1 MAFSNQIQG
10 PQDYQNFFHTNKDGN
25 ILLGEDG
32 KPISLQKTVTGPT
45 TTISPLELWNSKET
59 RHMTH
64 LPHDPQLKRIASSTM
79 IDPKT
84 GLPPE
89 MTLSPIKDR
98 SMSTQQ
104 QKILTEQTFK
114 ALLDGASDDDIQL
127 LNGNLAVILKKLKEG
142 TLTLPD
148 QNSTDSK
155 TTLQKLKESEKE
167 KEAFKQELFQVRQ
180 ELKIQNQNLGKDFD
194 TRLQNYKNKL
204 AQSHR
209 QNQIL
214 TDQIQQLKTDQDSF
228 RNVANQTHQKE
239 IETLQAN
246 NAALTNSVTQLQQ
259 QLQVA
264 QCRQVPP
271 QYPQYPQYPMNQT
284 FDTSLLTG
292 LSTSLTMQA
301 NIAKQQLLIQAKS
314 YDGKDPNEFFDW
326 LDEINRLSSQNDY
339 TPLEVAIQTSR
350 GSVHKYLQELQTQRL
365 PWDTIKFKLR
375 ERYSDCSSSAAAR
388 SKLTL
393 LKQDGRLLHEYISH
407 FRPFRTCP

>member
-84 GLPPE
+84 GLTPE

-148 QNSTDSK
+148 QNSTDSE

-167 KEAFKQELFQVRQ
+167 KEAFKQETFLSQTGI
-180 ELKIQNQNLGKDFD
+180 KNPKPKLG
-194 TRLQNYKNKL
+194 
-204 AQSHR
+204 
-209 QNQIL
+209 
-214 TDQIQQLKTDQDSF
+214 
-228 RNVANQTHQKE
+228 
-239 IETLQAN
+239 
-246 NAALTNSVTQLQQ
+246 
-259 QLQVA
+259 
-264 QCRQVPP
+264 
-271 QYPQYPQYPMNQT
+271 
-284 FDTSLLTG
+284 
-292 LSTSLTMQA
+292 
-301 NIAKQQLLIQAKS
+301 
-314 YDGKDPNEFFDW
+314 
-326 LDEINRLSSQNDY
+326 
-339 TPLEVAIQTSR
+339 
-350 GSVHKYLQELQTQRL
+350 
-365 PWDTIKFKLR
+365 
-375 ERYSDCSSSAAAR
+375 
-388 SKLTL
+388 
-393 LKQDGRLLHEYISH
+393 
-407 FRPFRTCP
+407 